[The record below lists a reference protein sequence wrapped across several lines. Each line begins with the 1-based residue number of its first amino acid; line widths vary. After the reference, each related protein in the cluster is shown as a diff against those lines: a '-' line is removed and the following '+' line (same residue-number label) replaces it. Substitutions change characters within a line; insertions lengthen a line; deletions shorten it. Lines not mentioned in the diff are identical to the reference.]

1 MYSLAIKTEKRSRD
15 PLWQMN
21 SPQSY
26 WMSLKS
32 GNWVRMLHTIRCK
45 GRARGQSS
53 QANCSWKAAWR
64 GASQGGGWQACREG
78 GGAST
83 GGMTKMNLQKE
94 EGKQYKRWN
103 SERSQMLEPSPA
115 LTTTFTQSPKTL
127 FSHLHLALPTSQW
140 FQTAGLVVAEKTVQP
155 GGQPQYKSKRW
166 GGWDEENE
174 GRWGWQQVGAGY
186 RNPGLRSHI
195 RVPGPHEPH

>member
-1 MYSLAIKTEKRSRD
+1 
-15 PLWQMN
+15 MN

-26 WMSLKS
+26 WISLKS

-94 EGKQYKRWN
+94 EGKQYKRWKLCRVPRDSTFN
-103 SERSQMLEPSPA
+103 IPNHYIHLEAPRPS
-115 LTTTFTQSPKTL
+115 
-127 FSHLHLALPTSQW
+127 SHEHLVLPTSQW
-140 FQTAGLVVAEKTVQP
+140 FQTAGLGVAEETVQP

-166 GGWDEENE
+166 GGWGENK
-174 GRWGWQQVGAGY
+174 GRWGWQQVGARY
-186 RNPGLRSHI
+186 RNPGLQSHTW
-195 RVPGPHEPH
+195 VPGPHEPH

>member
-1 MYSLAIKTEKRSRD
+1 MKFTKILYTASLWYGSLASRRGKKRSRD
-15 PLWQMN
+15 PYLTTN
-21 SPQSY
+21 LPQSY

-83 GGMTKMNLQKE
+83 GGMTKMNLWRKKVSSIKD
-94 EGKQYKRWN
+94 GTLKGP
-103 SERSQMLEPSPA
+103 RSAPSPA
-115 LTTTFTQSPKTL
+115 LTTTSTQRPQDP
-127 FSHLHLALPTSQW
+127 LPIST
-140 FQTAGLVVAEKTVQP
+140 
-155 GGQPQYKSKRW
+155 
-166 GGWDEENE
+166 
-174 GRWGWQQVGAGY
+174 
-186 RNPGLRSHI
+186 
-195 RVPGPHEPH
+195 